1 MNLTRSLLP
10 FTFALIA
17 LFALA
22 ACGPAATQAAMPAAA
37 APLTLACPEQSQAFV
52 TALDQHVTTWG
63 QAADSLL
70 DGQDFQSAI
79 PVLRQSSQDLPALIE
94 RLRGIQEEVR
104 RMDAPACAEPV
115 RGAALG
121 RWTARSR
128 YFTTLKPVR
137 VRSRCSRA
145 TSWPSRR
152 RTTSARCSPGKAA
165 EALAADL
172 RAASRPRSL
181 LALPPDIT

>member
-10 FTFALIA
+10 FTFALIT
-17 LFALA
+17 LLALA

-37 APLTLACPEQSQAFV
+37 APLTLVCPEQSQAFV

-104 RMDAPACAEPV
+104 RMTRPPAPSQCVPPCW
-115 RGAALG
+115 G

-145 TSWPSRR
+145 TSWPGRR
-152 RTTSARCSPGKAA
+152 GTTSVRCSRG
-165 EALAADL
+165 
-172 RAASRPRSL
+172 
-181 LALPPDIT
+181 